1 MTDLSANETL
11 ESVALARRIRAHLEQ
26 LVVNGEPITYKALAN
41 AMGLTPPNTIHR
53 VTQALEC
60 LMRDDA
66 AHDRPFI
73 AALVIS
79 RTRSGLPA
87 PGFFELARQL
97 GRFDGAPSGPDEAAY
112 HASELAAVRGSRGT
126 QEIREAAGA
135 VC

>member
-1 MTDLSANETL
+1 MTSPSADETQ
-11 ESVALARRIRAHLEQ
+11 ESVALARRIRAHLQ
-26 LVVNGEPITYKALAN
+26 RLVVNGEPITYKALAN

-66 AHDRPFI
+66 ADDRPFI

-87 PGFFELARQL
+87 PGFFELAHEL
-97 GRFDGAPSGPDEAAY
+97 GRFDGAPSGLDEAAY
-112 HASELAAVRGSRGT
+112 HASELAAVRACQGT
-126 QEIREAAGA
+126 AEIREAAGA